1 MNSSLKILAPL
12 LASLLVAACGGGS
25 DDSFDDRVGIADP
38 KIRLMHA
45 IPLGGTVSLNRNG
58 TAFGTATNGLAYKS
72 ASAYA
77 DASTS
82 SDLWSVRTDTTP
94 AVEVGSVTFNAARG
108 HKYTLIAITDTNPP
122 TSLQMIDDPFNK
134 GLTSSNARVRVF
146 NAALNAQN
154 IDVYLTPTTQ
164 SDITNSTPNFAAVG
178 FKRAAPATGSD
189 SLEVAGGGFNIF
201 ITTAGTKNVI
211 FKSAFTL
218 ESNADW
224 LLLPVPASAAPNNI
238 KLLAAKS
245 DSGTPSTELPNQ
257 P

>member
-1 MNSSLKILAPL
+1 MKTPLKLLVPL
-12 LASLLVAACGGGS
+12 LSTLLFAACGGGS

-38 KIRLMHA
+38 KIRVVHA
-45 IPLGGTVSLNRNG
+45 IPTGANVSLLRNG
-58 TAFGTATNGLAYKS
+58 TAFGTATSGLAYKS

-77 DASTS
+77 DAQTA

-94 AVEVGSVTFNAARG
+94 STEIGSVTFNADRG
-108 HKYTLIAITDTNPP
+108 HKYTLIAIPDTNPV

-164 SDITNSTPNFAAVG
+164 TDIATATPNFAAVG

-189 SLEVAGGGFNIF
+189 SLEVAGGSFNIF
-201 ITTAGTKNVI
+201 ITTAGTKTVI

-224 LLLPVPASAAPNNI
+224 LLLPVPGSVAPNDI
-238 KLLAAKS
+238 KVLVAKS
-245 DSGTPSTELPNQ
+245 DSGAPSAELTNQ

>member
-1 MNSSLKILAPL
+1 MKTSLKILAPV
-12 LASLLVAACGGGS
+12 LASLLLAACGGGS

-38 KIRLMHA
+38 KIRVMHA
-45 IPLGGTVSLNRNG
+45 IPLGGTVSLLRNG
-58 TAFGTATNGLAYKS
+58 TAFGTATSGLAYKS

-77 DASTS
+77 DAQTQ
-82 SDLWSVRTDTTP
+82 SDLWSVRTDATP
-94 AVEVGSVTFNAARG
+94 SIEVGSVTFNADRG
-108 HKYTLIAITDTNPP
+108 HKYTLIAIPDTNPV

-134 GLTSSNARVRVF
+134 GLTTSNARVRVF

-164 SDITNSTPNFAAVG
+164 TDITAATPNFAAVG

-189 SLEVAGGGFNIF
+189 SLEVAGGSFNIF
-201 ITTAGTKNVI
+201 ITTAGTKTVI

-224 LLLPVPASAAPNNI
+224 LLLPVPGSVAPNDI
-238 KLLAAKS
+238 KVLVAKS
-245 DSGTPSTELPNQ
+245 DSGAPSTELPNQ